1 MPRRSMAAGSDG
13 SLRYNGESV
22 DMNDDKKKGGTGLR
36 VLLIILAVLIVAAGG
51 LLVFNNQSM
60 KAVDPSDDTAV
71 IVEIPEGSY
80 TASIAETLSDAG
92 LIRNTMIFRIQSRL
106 RGKDGSY
113 VAGSYELNK
122 AMTMT
127 EIMDKIAAGDTT
139 GLHFQVLEGQT
150 IDKVADQL
158 EEEGVIDREDFYYEV
173 EHGEFD
179 YPFMELLPEGPT
191 RLEGFLYPNTYT
203 LPLDATAH
211 DVIDAML
218 KSFDDEMNKE
228 GIYDK
233 VEAAGTDL
241 YTVIIKASIA
251 QREAGSAE
259 EMPNVVSVINN
270 RITIG
275 MPLQMDSI
283 IAYIKK
289 EDKIRATYS
298 DIQVESDYNPYKN
311 YGLPPWPICA
321 PGMDAVKAAL
331 EPADTE
337 YLYFV
342 ASPEMDGTNRYS
354 VTYEDFLKDK
364 AEFDEAYEKYIQ
376 EHPDQE

>member
-1 MPRRSMAAGSDG
+1 MSEQKKSGKGLKILIAVLVIAIAGAG
-13 SLRYNGESV
+13 GALLYNGH
-22 DMNDDKKKGGTGLR
+22 
-36 VLLIILAVLIVAAGG
+36 AVG
-51 LLVFNNQSM
+51 
-60 KAVDPSDDTAV
+60 AVDPSDDTP
-71 IVEIPEGSY
+71 IYVEIPEGSY
-80 TASIAETLSDAG
+80 TASIADTLEQAG
-92 LIRNTMIFRIQSRL
+92 VIRNATVFRIQSKIRH
-106 RGKDGSY
+106 KDGTY
-113 VAGSYELNK
+113 VAGTYELSK

-127 EIMDKIAAGDTT
+127 EIMDKIASGDTA
-139 GLHFQVLEGQT
+139 GLKFQILEGQT

-158 EEEGVIDREDFYYEV
+158 VADGIVDEADFYHEV
-173 EHGEFD
+173 ENGTFD
-179 YPFMELLPEGPT
+179 YPFMSLLPEGPT
-191 RLEGFLYPNTYT
+191 RLEGFLYPDTYV

-218 KSFDDEMNKE
+218 AGFDKHMQDE
-228 GIYDK
+228 GIYDAVK
-233 VEAAGTDL
+233 AANTDL
-241 YTVIIKASIA
+241 YTVIVKASIA

-259 EMPNVVSVINN
+259 EMPNVISVINN
-270 RITIG
+270 RVTIG

-283 IAYIKK
+283 IAYIQK

-298 DIQVESDYNPYKN
+298 DIAVEAEYNPYVN

-321 PGMDAVKAAL
+321 PGMDAIKAAIN
-331 EPADTE
+331 PAETD

>member
-1 MPRRSMAAGSDG
+1 MDFEGIT
-13 SLRYNGESV
+13 
-22 DMNDDKKKGGTGLR
+22 KGKLIAIIL
-36 VLLIILAVLIVAAGG
+36 VLLIIGG
-51 LLVFNNQSM
+51 LGVAYFYNWWAV
-60 KAVDPSDDTAV
+60 KAVNPSDETP
-71 IVEIPEGSY
+71 ILVEIEEGSG
-80 TASIAETLSDAG
+80 TAAIAGTLDEAG
-92 LIRNTMIFRIQSRL
+92 VIRDKIVFRAQSRI
-106 RGKDGSY
+106 RHKDGTY
-113 VAGSYELNK
+113 VAGTYEFNK
-122 AMTMT
+122 TMNMFQ
-127 EIMDKIAAGDTT
+127 IMDMISAGETT
-139 GLHFQVLEGQT
+139 GLHFQILDGQT

-158 EEEGVIDREDFYYEV
+158 AEEGVIDQADFYYEV
-173 EHGEFD
+173 EHGTFD
-179 YPFMELLPEGPT
+179 YPFMSLLPEGPT
-191 RLEGFLYPNTYT
+191 RLEGFLYPDTYT

-218 KSFDDEMNKE
+218 ADFDRHMTEE
-228 GIYDK
+228 GIYDQ
-233 VEAAGTDL
+233 VAAAGTDL

-270 RITIG
+270 RVTIG

-283 IAYIKK
+283 IAYIQK

-298 DIQVESDYNPYKN
+298 DIAVEADYNPYVN

-321 PGMDAVKAAL
+321 PGMDAIKAAL
-331 EPADTE
+331 SPAETD

-354 VTYEDFLKDK
+354 KTYEEFLADK